1 MTESETTSKLPWW
14 RANRV
19 FTVLVGVAA
28 AGLVVAVL
36 LIVKSV
42 ISDDDDAHAAPSL
55 PADAGALVAARQEAL
70 NFFTLDYQHADEN
83 VEKVLALATGEFKEQ
98 YAAKR
103 AELVAQIKKEKV
115 VTTATI
121 PEGGVAVEYVNGNQV
136 QILVAVDVEQ
146 PSGVQVFAARN
157 RARVVLVKVDGRWL
171 VSGVNQVG

>member
-1 MTESETTSKLPWW
+1 MTESEPTSKLPWW
-14 RANRV
+14 RANPV
-19 FTVLVGVAA
+19 LGALIGMAVVGLMVAVVLVGR
-28 AGLVVAVL
+28 
-36 LIVKSV
+36 SV
-42 ISDDDDAHAAPSL
+42 IGDDDAGTAPSL

-70 NFFTLDYQHADEN
+70 NFFTLDYQRADEG

-121 PEGGVAVEYVNGNQV
+121 PDAGVAVEFVNGNQV

-146 PSGVQVFAARN
+146 ASGVKVFAARN
-157 RARVVLVKVDGRWL
+157 RARVILVKVDRRWL
-171 VSGVNQVG
+171 VSAVNQVG